1 MVEQAKRAAPKRKAS
16 TRRTSASRPA
26 PRRAPPTR
34 QTRVTQAGRS
44 AFLAALGVCGTA
56 FDQVQGQLKRVESK
70 LETRR
75 KKMDKLYAALVKRG
89 ARVEQQARGAI
100 DLPKLKRAALETRL
114 DKARGRFKAF
124 KEAVGARA
132 AA

>member
-1 MVEQAKRAAPKRKAS
+1 MVEQAKRAAPRRKAS
-16 TRRTSASRPA
+16 TRKTSAGRPA

-56 FDQVQGQLKRVESK
+56 FDQAQGQLKSLESK

-75 KKMDKLYAALVKRG
+75 RKMDKLYADLVKRG
-89 ARVEQQARGAI
+89 AKVEQRVRGAI
-100 DLPKLKRAALETRL
+100 DLPRLNRAARL
-114 DKARGRFKAF
+114 DKARVRFKAF
-124 KEAVGARA
+124 REAVGARA

>member
-1 MVEQAKRAAPKRKAS
+1 MVEQAKRAAPRRRAS
-16 TRRTSASRPA
+16 TRKTSAGRPA

-34 QTRVTQAGRS
+34 PTRVTQAGRG

-56 FDQVQGQLKRVESK
+56 FDQVQGQLKNVESK

-75 KKMDKLYAALVKRG
+75 RKMDKLYADLVKRG
-89 ARVEQQARGAI
+89 AKVEQRVRGAI
-100 DLPKLKRAALETRL
+100 DLPRLNRAARL